1 MQSSRQRQLI
11 AQLTQQY
18 NATTI
23 MHDFYAFEEGLTVEV
38 ECGEVLF
45 EFEALA
51 NVT

>member
-38 ECGEVLF
+38 ECGEVFSNLRR
-45 EFEALA
+45 LQM
-51 NVT
+51 